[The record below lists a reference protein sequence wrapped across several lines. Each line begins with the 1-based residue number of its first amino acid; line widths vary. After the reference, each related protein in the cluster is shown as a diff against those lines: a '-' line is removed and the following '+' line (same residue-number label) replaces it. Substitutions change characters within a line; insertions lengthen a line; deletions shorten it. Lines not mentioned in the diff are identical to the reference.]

1 MVPRTVGPGNMP
13 ENGALWLQRTAGNR
27 AAAGLL
33 LQRAPNAFGTVKNLS
48 PQGSLP
54 DTEWNVKTRK
64 APVTEL
70 FAEIAALATADRI
83 EGVAGTS
90 RSSITTALRKDTDL
104 KTGLNFVANL
114 TSNGET
120 GFVDSSGAYRGP
132 TLPLDDAGV
141 PTVAIILGPSA
152 FAHDKAQALA
162 TMRHEM
168 KHAEHFLL
176 AISAL
181 KRWRAGKMK
190 TTFDAWVTAQEKE
203 PDRTLIRERIKGGTP
218 NTELIAYTE
227 GLVTSLNF
235 LPAVPDPR
243 LMVAGNFPVAI
254 FELLH
259 AGANFQLSS
268 KAANTVAFARLR
280 SYCRD
285 SLSAGQRSS
294 FLAWVDYLLAYVGAK
309 DIPAVHAGADRRN
322 ATVIMDEV
330 RNLGPFLRL
339 VRGNAAKPGR

>member
-243 LMVAGNFPVAI
+243 LMVAGNF
-254 FELLH
+254 
-259 AGANFQLSS
+259 
-268 KAANTVAFARLR
+268 RW
-280 SYCRD
+280 
-285 SLSAGQRSS
+285 RSS
-294 FLAWVDYLLAYVGAK
+294 NCCTPGPTFNCRRRPRTPSHSRGCAAIVATPCR
-309 DIPAVHAGADRRN
+309 PANAVRSSPGWTICWPMSVRRTFRPCTPAPTA
-322 ATVIMDEV
+322 AT
-330 RNLGPFLRL
+330 RQ
-339 VRGNAAKPGR
+339 